1 MSYRASSTVYGNKT
15 TSQIAALTGMQVGD
29 TVFNTDY
36 GQVEFYSI
44 ANVWTSNN
52 SVILTASTTISEG
65 QLVNINTSGQ
75 AGLLSNGVGAAQ
87 FGIGVCQYGGTAGS
101 NISVRICGIAK
112 CLVATSG
119 VTRGD
124 YGLFSS
130 TAGSMTRTT
139 SPSTGA
145 IGRVLQTQ
153 TSGNLAYVF
162 LTFLERA

>member
-15 TSQIAALTGMQVGD
+15 TAQIAALTGMQVGD

-75 AGLLSNGVGAAQ
+75 AALLSNAVGAAQ

-112 CLVATSG
+112 CLVATGGINRGEYG
-119 VTRGD
+119 V
-124 YGLFSS
+124 FSS
-130 TAGSMTRTT
+130 TAGSMGRTT
-139 SPSTGA
+139 APSTGA
-145 IGRVLQTQ
+145 MGRALQTQ